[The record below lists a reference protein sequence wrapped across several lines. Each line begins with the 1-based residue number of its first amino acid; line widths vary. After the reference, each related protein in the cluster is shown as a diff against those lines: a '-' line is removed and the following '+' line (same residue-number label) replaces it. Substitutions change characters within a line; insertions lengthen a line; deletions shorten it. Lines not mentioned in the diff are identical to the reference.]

1 MRLGEIGRD
10 ASILGIL
17 WPAFRPLY
25 HVTELAADAT
35 ELVGHATE
43 LGGGATDELAA
54 GATELAAR
62 LGGCLREMTR

>member
-10 ASILGIL
+10 ASIL
-17 WPAFRPLY
+17 WPAFHPLY
-25 HVTELAADAT
+25 HATELAADAT

-62 LGGCLREMTR
+62 LGGV